1 MRLCCDPACAL
12 QAAKDE
18 SVNVI
23 GISFHVGSAATNPAA
38 FEEAIALA
46 DACFATA
53 QDMGFT
59 MTLLDIGGGFSSSC
73 FSMEGCSSI
82 PAAVSRALDRHFP
95 QDRGVQII
103 SEPGRYHALPL

>member
-1 MRLCCDPACAL
+1 MRLSCDPACAL

-73 FSMEGCSSI
+73 FSI

-103 SEPGRYHALPL
+103 SEPGRYHALPF